1 MATYKKKDSLCCTF
15 RKNDLKNS
23 CGYDFIFTEDE
34 NKEDAKY
41 LCLYLLD
48 RSNKCAFIYGCAE
61 NFPKNLKQ
69 QLIGGPLHIQAHK
82 NAFEN
87 KKTAYDWFLD
97 DCEYQLSN
105 HSLYR
110 TFLLPLSSS
119 DGSVD
124 KVLGIIKTIS
134 KTSLALE
141 QKLNIA
147 EGEDPSIVRVLLSD
161 REEEKR
167 KIASVLHDEIGT
179 AAVAINSLLAILK
192 EDIKEGKVKQAL
204 ADADTLQKAVVSSMD
219 KIKKAVITL
228 RPPQLD
234 DVGLDSAVRNFIE
247 TLCSAASIKV
257 DYEYK
262 ISDSLQM
269 SESVKTVLFRTVQEA
284 LNNVIKHAK
293 AEKVKIRFSKKS
305 ENILLTIEDNG
316 IGYKE
321 EKSRP
326 ADKLGLLGMKENI
339 SYIGG
344 SINIEGKPGKGT
356 KIKVTCPAVSYK
368 RMI

>member
-1 MATYKKKDSLCCTF
+1 MGCGIAFTADESDSETNCLCV
-15 RKNDLKNS
+15 
-23 CGYDFIFTEDE
+23 
-34 NKEDAKY
+34 
-41 LCLYLLD
+41 YLLD
-48 RSNKCAFIYGCAE
+48 KSNKCAFIYGCSE
-61 NFPKNLKQ
+61 GFPKNLKE
-69 QLIGGPLHIQAHK
+69 QLLNGPLHIQAHK

-97 DCEYQLSN
+97 DTSYELKN

-110 TFLLPLSSS
+110 TLLLPLSSE
-119 DGSVD
+119 GGLVD
-124 KVLGIIKTIS
+124 KVLGIIKKS
-134 KTSLALE
+134 SAPALTLG
-141 QKLNIA
+141 QNLNIA
-147 EGEDPSIVRVLLSD
+147 EGDNPSIVRILLSG

-167 KIASVLHDEIGT
+167 KMASVLHDEIGT

-204 ADADTLQKAVVSSMD
+204 ADADNLQKAVISSMD
-219 KIKKAVITL
+219 MIKRTIITL

-247 TLCSAASIKV
+247 TICSASLLKV

-262 ISDSLQM
+262 ISDRVQM
-269 SESVKTVLFRTVQEA
+269 SDTVKTVLFRTVQEA
-284 LNNVIKHAK
+284 LNNVLKHAK
-293 AEKVKIRFSKKS
+293 AEKVKIRFSK
-305 ENILLTIEDNG
+305 ELEEIILTIEDDG

-339 SYIGG
+339 SYLGG
-344 SINIEGKPGKGT
+344 SIKIEGKPGKGT
-356 KIKVTCPAVSYK
+356 KIKVICPAVSYK
-368 RMI
+368 RTI